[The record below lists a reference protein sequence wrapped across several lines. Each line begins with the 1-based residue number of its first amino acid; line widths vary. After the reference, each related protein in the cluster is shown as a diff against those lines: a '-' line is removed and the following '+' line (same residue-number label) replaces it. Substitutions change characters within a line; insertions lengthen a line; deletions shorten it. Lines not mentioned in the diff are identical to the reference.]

1 MERLESYLSKRR
13 GVKRGTTK
21 QKSKSPNRREL
32 AYERIKEAIRTQVL
46 LPGEALTETR
56 LSKLLGISRTPV
68 REALQ
73 KLVQEGLAETAPG
86 QAVTVATRTVQD
98 VLDVVH
104 IRSLL
109 EPEQVRLAT
118 EVISAKQIDV
128 LETVMQEM
136 ERAAQKNDLA
146 AWSKSDAV
154 FHNVLKEA
162 CPNKLLA
169 ETVVQLKN
177 RVHHM
182 ANFDTQINPDRLISC
197 TQEHRNVVNAVKAK
211 DAKAAKAAM
220 EEHIAALTNSLLKR
234 ISYR

>member
-1 MERLESYLSKRR
+1 MERLESHLTKQRVTKQ
-13 GVKRGTTK
+13 GGTK
-21 QKSKSPNRREL
+21 QKSKGASRREL
-32 AYERIKEAIRTQVL
+32 AYERIKDAIRTQVL
-46 LPGEALTETR
+46 APGEALTETR

-73 KLVQEGLAETAPG
+73 QLVQEGLAETMPG
-86 QAVTVATRTVQD
+86 HAVTVATRTVQD

-118 EVISAKQIDV
+118 EVILAKQV
-128 LETVMQEM
+128 ERLETAMQEL
-136 ERAAQKNDLA
+136 ERATQKNDLV
-146 AWSKSDAV
+146 AWSKADTI
-154 FHNVLKEA
+154 FHEILKEA

-182 ANFDTQINPDRLISC
+182 ANFDTQINPDRLVAC
-197 TQEHRNVVNAVKAK
+197 TREHRNVVNAIKAK
-211 DAKAAKAAM
+211 NAKAAKAAM